1 MRKSTLGMLVGAA
14 ALAAACG
21 AASADDWRATG
32 QFGWFGVGKVHQ
44 IEKGHVYFVGE
55 FSGTFFSDKGD
66 AGLFDKNGV
75 KCPAFYDIDMNNKK
89 GRAGGYCIVSD
100 SAGNQAYI
108 NWSCE
113 GDGVHCAGPFSY
125 TGGTGKYAAASGSY
139 SFLATTEVNWAD
151 GTVTGVSLWK

>member
-1 MRKSTLGMLVGAA
+1 
-14 ALAAACG
+14 
-21 AASADDWRATG
+21 
-32 QFGWFGVGKVHQ
+32 
-44 IEKGHVYFVGE
+44 
-55 FSGTFFSDKGD
+55 
-66 AGLFDKNGV
+66 V

-113 GDGVHCAGPFSY
+113 GDGIHCAGPFSY

-139 SFLATTEVNWAD
+139 SFSATTEVNWAD